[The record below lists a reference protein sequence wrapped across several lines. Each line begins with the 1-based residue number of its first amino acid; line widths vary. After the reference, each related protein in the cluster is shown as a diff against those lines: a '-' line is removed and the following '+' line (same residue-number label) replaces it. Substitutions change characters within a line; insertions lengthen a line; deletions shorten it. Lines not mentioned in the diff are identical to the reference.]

1 METKTLPLEGIKVVE
16 MSTVVAG
23 PTTARMLCSYGAD
36 VIKVEGLEGDV
47 MRSGGLHE
55 YTPCDDNLNPLFTIH
70 NSGKKFIALNYK
82 TEEGKKILLELIND
96 ADIFITNVR
105 EKSLVRNGLDYET
118 LKKTNPSLIYAHF
131 KGYGDKGPSAN
142 DPGFDISAFWM
153 RSGPLGDWATK
164 GSFPFLPTYAFGD
177 MATSNAFLSGILM
190 ALYGREKTGEGTK
203 VNTSLFASGIWC
215 NAIGVVQTQFDH
227 KHMNPDPLRP
237 TDPFNQTY
245 LCKDGRWI
253 GVYCNEYEMDREKW
267 YGLFGIPEYA
277 TDPDYASIAIM
288 QEKDTI
294 ENIIRICNEI
304 FLTRTAQEWRDYLSS
319 NNCACEILREQHE
332 VSKDPQAIENGYMVP
347 VEFADENHTT
357 VMMPSPPISFSNYD
371 RKEYRPTGSIGE
383 NTSEILE
390 SMGYTPEEI
399 RALKDAG
406 AVR

>member
-294 ENIIRICNEI
+294 ENIICICNEI

-371 RKEYRPTGSIGE
+371 RKEYRPTSSIGE